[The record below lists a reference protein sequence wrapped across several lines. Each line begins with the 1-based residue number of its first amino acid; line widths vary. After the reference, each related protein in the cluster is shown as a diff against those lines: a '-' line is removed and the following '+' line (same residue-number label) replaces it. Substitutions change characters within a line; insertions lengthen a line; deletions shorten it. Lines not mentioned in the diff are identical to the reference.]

1 MPARSFR
8 PFHREAR
15 DRRPL
20 GGMLAEGMTLGL
32 IGCVALLAG
41 WEALDLPEPS
51 RHSRLVILVVAVLMG
66 AVLAALWGGEAPRLR
81 RRDAGGEP
89 SEDPRS

>member
-1 MPARSFR
+1 MPARLFR
-8 PFHREAR
+8 PFHREAP

-32 IGCVALLAG
+32 IVCVAVLAG
-41 WEALDLPEPS
+41 WDALPVPEPS
-51 RHSRLVILVVAVLMG
+51 RHSRLVILAVAVLMG
-66 AVLAALWGGEAPRLR
+66 AVLAALWGAETPRLR
-81 RRDAGGEP
+81 RRDMSGEP